1 MRLVDTHD
9 HVLSTYDRQIAI
21 YATEQFQ
28 RQGIELVMGCRV
40 CLALHSVLHALF
52 FMHSSSCTLLHA
64 PPYGAD
70 HPCLVRCMHSNI
82 GAFILDTRT
91 QMWTDYKCAG
101 CLFLAYPDDAIVPVT

>member
-40 CLALHSVLHALF
+40 GISP
-52 FMHSSSCTLLHA
+52 STL
-64 PPYGAD
+64 P
-70 HPCLVRCMHSNI
+70 
-82 GAFILDTRT
+82 
-91 QMWTDYKCAG
+91 
-101 CLFLAYPDDAIVPVT
+101 